1 MTQILVIDD
10 DIPIRKLLQRTL
22 NNQGYTVSVAGDGE
36 EGLRLAKQLRP
47 SLIICDWMMPEPNG
61 LDVCRQI
68 KAIPELAT
76 TFFILLT
83 ALGSVENRVEGLD
96 AGSDDFLSKP
106 FDMYELQAR
115 VRAGLRLHELN
126 QDLKK
131 QKQLLESELAEAA
144 DYVSSIL
151 PEPLISSH
159 VNIDVR
165 FIPSRKLGG
174 DGFDYYWLDDR
185 HLVIYLLD
193 VAGHGLRA
201 ALPSL
206 AVINL
211 LRSRSLNNV
220 NYYRPSEVLQALNKT
235 FQMTDR
241 NDKYFTIWYGVYNV
255 ETRELIYATGGH
267 PPAILLFSSA
277 HSPLQEER
285 LRTAGVPVGMFADMD
300 YDDAYCQI
308 KANSNLYIF
317 SDGIYEIEPQ
327 DDRGNCLEVF
337 IDLLKEYH
345 CQSDYNLDKLLQML
359 PVNKKYDRLLR
370 FDDDL
375 SIVQIYFK

>member
-10 DIPIRKLLQRTL
+10 DAHTRNLLQRTL
-22 NNQGYTVSVAGDGE
+22 DKQGYTVSVAGDGK
-36 EGLRLAKQLRP
+36 EGLRLAKEIKP
-47 SLIICDWMMPEPNG
+47 ALIICDWMMPETNG

-115 VRAGLRLHELN
+115 VRAGLRLYELN

-131 QKQLLESELAEAA
+131 QKQILESELAEAA

-151 PEPLISSH
+151 PEPSISPH
-159 VNIDVR
+159 VDIDVR

-185 HLVIYLLD
+185 HLAIYLLD

-220 NYYRPSEVLQALNKT
+220 NYHRPSDVLRALNRT

-241 NDKYFTIWYGVYNV
+241 NDKYFTIWYGVYNIKN
-255 ETRELIYATGGH
+255 RKLIYATGGH
-267 PPAILLFSSA
+267 PPAILL
-277 HSPLQEER
+277 SPTDEKTSEEKR

-300 YDDAYCQI
+300 YDDDICQI
-308 KANSNLYIF
+308 MVGSSLYIF
-317 SDGIYEIEPQ
+317 SDGIYELEQSKI
-327 DDRGNCLEVF
+327 DGNSLEKF
-337 IDLLKEYH
+337 IYLLKTH
-345 CQSDYNLDKLLQML
+345 HNRSDNNLDSLLQML
-359 PVNKKYDRLLR
+359 PVQNKEKQSLS
-370 FDDDL
+370 FEDDL
-375 SIVQIYFK
+375 SIVRVYFK